1 MTTLTTETPEV
12 SADAARADAA
22 AHRGGR
28 HLPRGSA
35 PRSLRAAWPAL
46 LGLCLAMLVE
56 MVDNSI
62 LNVALPTIGRDLHAS
77 PTDLQWIVGAYSLT
91 FGGLLMVGGTIGD
104 KLGRRR
110 TLLTGLALFG
120 LAGLAVLLVHTPGQL
135 IAVRALSG
143 AFAALMAPITMSL
156 IFRLFDDDLLRGK
169 AIGLIMMVSMIG
181 FAVGPTLAGLAVEH
195 LPWQA
200 LLVLN
205 APAALLAWIGV
216 RFGVSADRAEDLRRG
231 GVDVPAGLLS
241 VGALGLTLYT
251 FTAGTEWGWSD
262 ARTLLILVGGL
273 ACLLGFLRRER
284 TAADPMLD
292 LRLLGLRTVR
302 GSAILQTSVM
312 IAMVG
317 VMFVSTQLHQFAWG
331 WSAFRAGLA
340 NLPFVV
346 GMLAVG
352 PLVDGLVARIGHRR
366 TSIIGLVCVLAALV
380 IWIEALTRGYLWCAV
395 GMLIMTAGMRIIMT
409 TGAVALV
416 GALPE
421 SHTSIGSA
429 LNDTAQELG
438 NAVGVAIVGTVMAAV
453 VGSSL
458 PQGAWDAA
466 MVDGFVHSQQ
476 ISFAILAGI
485 VLIMGCIGV
494 RTLTDSTQTEE
505 H

>member
-1 MTTLTTETPEV
+1 
-12 SADAARADAA
+12 
-22 AHRGGR
+22 
-28 HLPRGSA
+28 
-35 PRSLRAAWPAL
+35 
-46 LGLCLAMLVE
+46 
-56 MVDNSI
+56 
-62 LNVALPTIGRDLHAS
+62 
-77 PTDLQWIVGAYSLT
+77 
-91 FGGLLMVGGTIGD
+91 MVGGTIGD

-120 LAGLAVLLVHTPGQL
+120 LAGLAVLLVQTPGQL

-231 GVDVPAGLLS
+231 
-241 VGALGLTLYT
+241 
-251 FTAGTEWGWSD
+251 
-262 ARTLLILVGGL
+262 
-273 ACLLGFLRRER
+273 
-284 TAADPMLD
+284 
-292 LRLLGLRTVR
+292 
-302 GSAILQTSVM
+302 
-312 IAMVG
+312 
-317 VMFVSTQLHQFAWG
+317 VMFVSTQLYQFAWG

-352 PLVDGLVARIGHRR
+352 PLVDGLVARIGQRR
-366 TSIIGLVCVLAALV
+366 TSIIGLVCVLVALV

-485 VLIMGCIGV
+485 VLVMGCIGV

>member
-1 MTTLTTETPEV
+1 MTTLTIETPEV
-12 SADAARADAA
+12 SADA

-28 HLPRGSA
+28 HLPRRA
-35 PRSLRAAWPAL
+35 TPRSLRAAWPAL

-120 LAGLAVLLVHTPGQL
+120 LAGLAVLLVQTPGQL

-169 AIGLIMMVSMIG
+169 AIGLIMVVSMIG

-205 APAALLAWIGV
+205 APAALLACIGV
-216 RFGVSADRAEDLRRG
+216 RFGVSPDRAEDLRRG
-231 GVDVPAGLLS
+231 GVDVPGGLLS
-241 VGALGLTLYT
+241 VGALGLILYT
-251 FTAGTEWGWSD
+251 FTAGTEWGWTD

-317 VMFVSTQLHQFAWG
+317 VMFVSTQLYQFAWG

-380 IWIEALTRGYLWCAV
+380 IWIKALTRGYLWCAV

>member
-1 MTTLTTETPEV
+1 MTTDTLETPAV
-12 SADAARADAA
+12 SD
-22 AHRGGR
+22 G
-28 HLPRGSA
+28 A
-35 PRSLRAAWPAL
+35 PRAAVAPHPGARHRARRTTSPQSLRAAWPAL

-62 LNVALPTIGRDLHAS
+62 LNIALPTVGRELHAS

-104 KLGRRR
+104 KIGRRR

-120 LAGLAVLLVHTPGQL
+120 LAGLGVLLVRTPEQL

-156 IFRLFDDDLLRGK
+156 IFRLFDDDVLRGR
-169 AIGLIMMVSMIG
+169 AIGLIMVVSMVG
-181 FAVGPTLAGLAVEH
+181 FALGPTLAGLAVAH
-195 LPWQA
+195 MPWQA

-205 APAALLAWIGV
+205 APAALLAWLGV
-216 RFGVSADRAEDLRRG
+216 RFGVSPDRSEDLRR
-231 GVDVPAGLLS
+231 
-241 VGALGLTLYT
+241 
-251 FTAGTEWGWSD
+251 
-262 ARTLLILVGGL
+262 
-273 ACLLGFLRRER
+273 
-284 TAADPMLD
+284 
-292 LRLLGLRTVR
+292 
-302 GSAILQTSVM
+302 
-312 IAMVG
+312 G
-317 VMFVSTQLHQFAWG
+317 VMFVSTQLYQFAWG

-352 PLVDGLVARIGHRR
+352 PLVDGLVARIGQRR
-366 TSIIGLVCVLAALV
+366 TSIIGLVCVLLALA
-380 IWIEALTRGYLWCAV
+380 IWIWALSHGYLWCAV

-453 VGSSL
+453 VGRSL
-458 PQGAWDAA
+458 PQGAWDAGL
-466 MVDGFVHSQQ
+466 VDGFVHSQQ
-476 ISFAILAGI
+476 ISFTLLAGI
-485 VLIMGCIGV
+485 VLVMGVIGV
-494 RTLTDSTQTEE
+494 RTLTDSTETEE
-505 H
+505 R

>member
-1 MTTLTTETPEV
+1 MTTDTLETPAV
-12 SADAARADAA
+12 SD
-22 AHRGGR
+22 G
-28 HLPRGSA
+28 A
-35 PRSLRAAWPAL
+35 PRAAVAPHPGARHRARRTTSPQSLRAAWPAL

-62 LNVALPTIGRDLHAS
+62 LNIALPTVGRELHAS

-104 KLGRRR
+104 KIGRRR

-120 LAGLAVLLVHTPGQL
+120 LAGLGVLLVRTPEQL

-156 IFRLFDDDLLRGK
+156 IFRLFDDDVLRGR
-169 AIGLIMMVSMIG
+169 AIGLIMVVSMVG
-181 FAVGPTLAGLAVEH
+181 FALGPTLAGLAVAH
-195 LPWQA
+195 MPWQA

-205 APAALLAWIGV
+205 APAALLAWLGV
-216 RFGVSADRAEDLRRG
+216 RFGVSPDRSEDLRR
-231 GVDVPAGLLS
+231 
-241 VGALGLTLYT
+241 
-251 FTAGTEWGWSD
+251 
-262 ARTLLILVGGL
+262 
-273 ACLLGFLRRER
+273 
-284 TAADPMLD
+284 
-292 LRLLGLRTVR
+292 
-302 GSAILQTSVM
+302 
-312 IAMVG
+312 G
-317 VMFVSTQLHQFAWG
+317 VMFVSTQLYQFAWG

-352 PLVDGLVARIGHRR
+352 PLVDGLVARIGQRR
-366 TSIIGLVCVLAALV
+366 TSIIGLVCVLLALA
-380 IWIEALTRGYLWCAV
+380 IWIWALSHGYLWCAV

-438 NAVGVAIVGTVMAAV
+438 NAVGVAIVGTVMVAV

-485 VLIMGCIGV
+485 VLVMGCIGV

>member
-1 MTTLTTETPEV
+1 
-12 SADAARADAA
+12 
-22 AHRGGR
+22 
-28 HLPRGSA
+28 
-35 PRSLRAAWPAL
+35 
-46 LGLCLAMLVE
+46 
-56 MVDNSI
+56 
-62 LNVALPTIGRDLHAS
+62 
-77 PTDLQWIVGAYSLT
+77 
-91 FGGLLMVGGTIGD
+91 
-104 KLGRRR
+104 
-110 TLLTGLALFG
+110 
-120 LAGLAVLLVHTPGQL
+120 
-135 IAVRALSG
+135 
-143 AFAALMAPITMSL
+143 MSL

-231 GVDVPAGLLS
+231 GVDVPGGLLS

-262 ARTLLILVGGL
+262 ACTLLILVGGL

-284 TAADPMLD
+284 TATDPMLD

-317 VMFVSTQLHQFAWG
+317 VMFVSTQLYQYAWG

-346 GMLAVG
+346 GMLFVG
-352 PLVDGLVARIGHRR
+352 PAVDGLVARIGHRR
-366 TSIIGLVCVLAALV
+366 TSLIGLVRALVALV

-485 VLIMGCIGV
+485 VLVMGCIGV

>member
-1 MTTLTTETPEV
+1 MTTDTLETPAV
-12 SADAARADAA
+12 SD
-22 AHRGGR
+22 G
-28 HLPRGSA
+28 A
-35 PRSLRAAWPAL
+35 PRAAVAPHPGARHRARRTTSPQSLRAAWPAL

-62 LNVALPTIGRDLHAS
+62 LNIALPTVGRELHAS

-91 FGGLLMVGGTIGD
+91 FGGLFMVGGTIGD
-104 KLGRRR
+104 KIGRRR

-120 LAGLAVLLVHTPGQL
+120 LAGLGVLLVRTPEQL

-156 IFRLFDDDLLRGK
+156 IFRLFDDDVLRGR
-169 AIGLIMMVSMIG
+169 AIGLIMVVSMVG
-181 FAVGPTLAGLAVEH
+181 FALGPTLAGLAVAH
-195 LPWQA
+195 MPWQA

-205 APAALLAWIGV
+205 APAALLAWLGV
-216 RFGVSADRAEDLRRG
+216 RFGVSPDRSEDLRR
-231 GVDVPAGLLS
+231 
-241 VGALGLTLYT
+241 
-251 FTAGTEWGWSD
+251 
-262 ARTLLILVGGL
+262 
-273 ACLLGFLRRER
+273 
-284 TAADPMLD
+284 
-292 LRLLGLRTVR
+292 
-302 GSAILQTSVM
+302 
-312 IAMVG
+312 G
-317 VMFVSTQLHQFAWG
+317 VMFVSTQLYQYAWG

-346 GMLAVG
+346 GMLAVS

-366 TSIIGLVCVLAALV
+366 TSLIGLVCVLVALV

-429 LNDTAQELG
+429 LNDTAQEVG

>member
-1 MTTLTTETPEV
+1 MTTLSTETPEV
-12 SADAARADAA
+12 SADAA
-22 AHRGGR
+22 HRGGR
-28 HLPRGSA
+28 HLPRRA
-35 PRSLRAAWPAL
+35 TPRSLRAAWPAL

-62 LNVALPTIGRDLHAS
+62 LNIALPTVGRELHAS

-104 KLGRRR
+104 KLGCRR

-120 LAGLAVLLVHTPGQL
+120 LAGLAVLLVQTPGQL

-169 AIGLIMMVSMIG
+169 AIGPIMMVSMIG

-231 GVDVPAGLLS
+231 GVDVPGGLLS

-262 ARTLLILVGGL
+262 ACTLLILVGGL
-273 ACLLGFLRRER
+273 ACLLGFAWRER

-302 GSAILQTSVM
+302 GSA
-312 IAMVG
+312 
-317 VMFVSTQLHQFAWG
+317 
-331 WSAFRAGLA
+331 FRAGLA

-346 GMLAVG
+346 GMLAVS

-366 TSIIGLVCVLAALV
+366 TSLIGLVCVLVALV

-485 VLIMGCIGV
+485 VLVMGCIGV

>member
-1 MTTLTTETPEV
+1 
-12 SADAARADAA
+12 
-22 AHRGGR
+22 
-28 HLPRGSA
+28 
-35 PRSLRAAWPAL
+35 
-46 LGLCLAMLVE
+46 

-120 LAGLAVLLVHTPGQL
+120 LAGLAVLLVQTPGQL

-156 IFRLFDDDLLRGK
+156 IFRLFGDDILRGK
-169 AIGLIMMVSMIG
+169 AIGLIMVVSMIG
-181 FAVGPTLAGLAVEH
+181 FAVGPTLAGLAVERM
-195 LPWQA
+195 PWQA

-205 APAALLAWIGV
+205 APAALLAWLGV
-216 RFGVSADRAEDLRRG
+216 RFGVSPDRAEDLRRG
-231 GVDVPAGLLS
+231 GVDVPGGLLS
-241 VGALGLTLYT
+241 VGALGLILYT
-251 FTAGTEWGWSD
+251 FTAGTDWGWSD

-273 ACLLGFLRRER
+273 ACLLGFVWRER

-317 VMFVSTQLHQFAWG
+317 VMFVSTQLYQFAWG

-366 TSIIGLVCVLAALV
+366 TSLIGLVCVLAALV
-380 IWIEALTRGYLWCAV
+380 IWIEALSHGYLWCAI

>member
-1 MTTLTTETPEV
+1 MSSSVIEDRPQPAASPTTPQTLW
-12 SADAARADAA
+12 S
-22 AHRGGR
+22 
-28 HLPRGSA
+28 
-35 PRSLRAAWPAL
+35 AWPAL

-62 LNVALPTIGRDLHAS
+62 LNVALPTVGRDLGAS

-91 FGGLLMVGGTIGD
+91 FGGLLMVGGTLGD
-104 KLGRRR
+104 KIGRRR

-120 LAGLAVLLVHTPGQL
+120 LAGLGVLLVQTPGQL

-143 AFAALMAPITMSL
+143 AFAAMMAPITMSL
-156 IFRLFDDDLLRGK
+156 IFRLFDDDALRGK
-169 AIGLIMMVSMIG
+169 AIGLIMVVSMVG
-181 FAVGPTLAGLAVEH
+181 FALGPTLAGLAVEH
-195 LPWQA
+195 MPWQA

-205 APAALLAWIGV
+205 APAALIAWIGV
-216 RFGVSADRAEDLRRG
+216 RWGVSPDRAEDLRRG
-231 GVDVPAGLLS
+231 GVDVPGGLLS
-241 VGALGLTLYT
+241 VGALGLILYS

-262 ARTLLILVGGL
+262 ARTLLILAGGIV
-273 ACLLGFLRRER
+273 CLLGFLWREK
-284 TAADPMLD
+284 TAKDPMLD
-292 LRLLGLRTVR
+292 LKLLALPTVR

-317 VMFVSTQLHQFAWG
+317 VMFVSTQLYQFAWG
-331 WSAFRAGLA
+331 WSAFQAGLA

-352 PLVDGLVARIGHRR
+352 PAVDGLVAKIGHRR
-366 TSIIGLVCVLAALV
+366 TSIIGLVCVLLALV
-380 IWIEALTRGYLWCAV
+380 IWIWALSHGYLWCAI

-409 TGAVALV
+409 TGAVALI

-453 VGSSL
+453 VGQSL
-458 PQGAWDAA
+458 PRGAWSASL
-466 MVDGFVHSQQ
+466 VDSFVHSQQ
-476 ISFAILAGI
+476 ISFAILAVI
-485 VLIMGCIGV
+485 VLVMGSIGV
-494 RTLTDSTQTEE
+494 RTLTDSTETEE